1 MVLWSYPP
9 TAKQLAVTIG
19 ICLTG
24 ASFIAAG
31 AYLSFVNIGPQQ
43 ERVKARDQAL
53 PAPSNSLVI
62 AFDVPPCITD
72 IKCDTAERA
81 LSGAEELR
89 GRTEY
94 RKKSFFPSHTLVS
107 CRNDLSEVCD
117 LPVPYG
123 MQKRFQRRKRY
134 IGRKEMVM
142 VF

>member
-19 ICLTG
+19 FCLTG

-43 ERVKARDQAL
+43 ERVKAL
-53 PAPSNSLVI
+53 LKS
-62 AFDVPPCITD
+62 
-72 IKCDTAERA
+72 TAERA

-94 RKKSFFPSHTLVS
+94 RKKVS

-123 MQKRFQRRKRY
+123 MEKRFQRRKRY
-134 IGRKEMVM
+134 IGRKEMVV